1 MVFPFKSNNPGRHFR
16 NTKVCLPPIMSA
28 EVPTELTFECVVVG
42 SGHAGS
48 CAALSA
54 RDGGCSRVLI
64 VDKCPPEWVGGNGFF
79 TAGAHRTVHGG
90 LADLLPLVRNVPPEI
105 ADTIDMEPYTAE
117 DFTKDINRLGND
129 RADPA
134 LVKAVVDGSRE
145 AVGWLAER
153 VKVPFTFSFNRQAY
167 LVNGRQVF
175 WGGMVLG
182 VEEGG
187 KGLIAAHRAALE
199 AASVET
205 WFNTAAEEI
214 VLKNGEVAG
223 LIVSQDGQKKTL
235 RTPAVILACGGFEA
249 SRSLRAQHLGEDWSR
264 AMVSMHVHTRPRP
277 LHSIYIILI

>member
-28 EVPTELTFECVVVG
+28 EVPTELTFDCVVVG

-90 LADLLPLVRNVPPEI
+90 LADLLPLVRNVPPAI

-134 LVKAVVDGSRE
+134 LVKAVVDTGKPTIVVFVSGRPVAE
-145 AVGWLAER
+145 PWIADRKHLLTIPLLHLA
-153 VKVPFTFSFNRQAY
+153 K
-167 LVNGRQVF
+167 
-175 WGGMVLG
+175 
-182 VEEGG
+182 
-187 KGLIAAHRAALE
+187 
-199 AASVET
+199 
-205 WFNTAAEEI
+205 
-214 VLKNGEVAG
+214 
-223 LIVSQDGQKKTL
+223 D
-235 RTPAVILACGGFEA
+235 A
-249 SRSLRAQHLGEDWSR
+249 SRCWSHNS
-264 AMVSMHVHTRPRP
+264 AVLPRRTGGTC
-277 LHSIYIILI
+277 SC